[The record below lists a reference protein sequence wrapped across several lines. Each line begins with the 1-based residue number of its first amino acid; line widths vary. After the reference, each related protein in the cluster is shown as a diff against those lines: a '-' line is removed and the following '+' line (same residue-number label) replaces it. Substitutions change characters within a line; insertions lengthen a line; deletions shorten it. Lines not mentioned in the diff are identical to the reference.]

1 MKSQFNKTMNIVDV
15 LFLAIGA
22 MLGWGWV
29 VLSGEWVSTA
39 GFVGSVVAFLLGG
52 FLVIVIGLTYA
63 ELAAAIPETG
73 GGFVFVKKA
82 FSPGVAFISGWS
94 VLFGYVSVITFEA
107 VALPTVIDYVIPFQH
122 QGLMW
127 NIAGWDVYFTWVII
141 GSIGSV
147 ILTSL
152 NYFGVK
158 PAAIMQTVFTIFIV
172 GVGLL
177 LVFGAGFNGN
187 FNNLQPFENG
197 IGGTMSVLM
206 MIPFL
211 FVGFDVIPQIA
222 EEVKAPA
229 KKIGGILILSII
241 ASVIFYL
248 LIVFGVATGLSPK
261 ALSNSNLATA
271 DAMANLFGH
280 SGFGVLLVL
289 GGVAGIIT
297 SWNAFIIGGSRILYA
312 MAKNHMIP
320 KWFAFIHPKYKTP
333 THGILFLGILA
344 FVAPLLGRA
353 ALVWIVNAGG
363 IGVVLGYLLVAIS
376 FMKLRKVQP
385 DLARPY
391 RIKNG
396 KLVGSIAIVLSV
408 LFIVIYLPGMPS
420 SLAWP
425 SEWLIVLAWY
435 AIAAILYVTQTRN
448 ATANVPVNPRVDKE

>member
-248 LIVFGVATGLSPK
+248 LIVFGVATGLSSK

-396 KLVGSIAIVLSV
+396 KLVGTIAIVLSV

-435 AIAAILYVTQTRN
+435 AIAAILYVTQTRK
-448 ATANVPVNPRVDKE
+448 ATANVPVNARVDKE

>member
-1 MKSQFNKTMNIVDV
+1 TC
-15 LFLAIGA
+15 
-22 MLGWGWV
+22 
-29 VLSGEWVSTA
+29 
-39 GFVGSVVAFLLGG
+39 
-52 FLVIVIGLTYA
+52 
-63 ELAAAIPETG
+63 
-73 GGFVFVKKA
+73 
-82 FSPGVAFISGWS
+82 
-94 VLFGYVSVITFEA
+94 
-107 VALPTVIDYVIPFQH
+107 ALP
-122 QGLMW
+122 
-127 NIAGWDVYFTWVII
+127 
-141 GSIGSV
+141 
-147 ILTSL
+147 
-152 NYFGVK
+152 
-158 PAAIMQTVFTIFIV
+158 IFN
-172 GVGLL
+172 L
-177 LVFGAGFNGN
+177 
-187 FNNLQPFENG
+187 NNLQPFENG

-211 FVGFDVIPQIA
+211 FVGVEVIPQIA
-222 EEVKAPA
+222 EEVNAPA

-261 ALSNSNLATA
+261 AFSNGTLATA

-280 SGFGVLLVL
+280 SGVGVLLVL

-333 THGILFLGILA
+333 THGILFLGVLA

-396 KLVGSIAIVLSV
+396 KLVG
-408 LFIVIYLPGMPS
+408 
-420 SLAWP
+420 
-425 SEWLIVLAWY
+425 
-435 AIAAILYVTQTRN
+435 
-448 ATANVPVNPRVDKE
+448 